1 MTEAVRIHIID
12 DDEAMRNSLVFLLNT
27 AALEAE
33 PHESAESFLASLPSQ
48 KVDCVVTDIRMPG
61 MTGIDLL
68 RRIREI
74 DSDLPVIMITAQ
86 SEVSLAIEALKAGA
100 FDFVEKPFED
110 ERIIAAVRSALER
123 KAHRQADDQAKAL
136 SRLELLSERER
147 QVLEGLA
154 AGYPNS
160 AIADRLEISPRAVE
174 LHRANV
180 MDKLSASSLS
190 DVIRIALIAR
200 GNFGAGNV

>member
-1 MTEAVRIHIID
+1 MTEAARIHIID
-12 DDEAMRNSLVFLLNT
+12 DDEAMRDSLVFLLST

-33 PHESAESFLASLPSQ
+33 PHESAESFLASLPFQ
-48 KVDCVVTDIRMPG
+48 EADCVITDIRMPD

-100 FDFVEKPFED
+100 FDFIEKPFED

-123 KAHRQADDQAKAL
+123 NAHHQGDDQAKAL
-136 SRLELLSERER
+136 SRLELLTERER

-154 AGYPNS
+154 AGHPNS
-160 AIADRLEISPRAVE
+160 AIADRLKISLRTVE
-174 LHRANV
+174 LDRANI
-180 MDKLSASSLS
+180 MDKLSVTSLS

-200 GNFGAGNV
+200 GSIGAGNV